1 MTYIANFASVIL
13 EPGTPATPVAQE
25 STLPIQD
32 LTGCVST
39 ETATSMSLSAKNM
52 TLTIDRNTKSTDNP

>member
-25 STLPIQD
+25 STIAIMD
-32 LTGCVST
+32 ST
-39 ETATSMSLSAKNM
+39 ECAATETVKSMSLSANNM
-52 TLTIDRNTKSTDNP
+52 TLKTDRDTGSTNNP

>member
-1 MTYIANFASVIL
+1 MTYIENFASVIL

-32 LTGCVST
+32 LTGCVSP
-39 ETATSMSLSAKNM
+39 ETVTGMSLSAKNM
-52 TLTIDRNTKSTDNP
+52 TLKTDRNIRSTDNP

>member
-1 MTYIANFASVIL
+1 MTYIAKFAFVIL

-25 STLPIQD
+25 STLAIQD

-39 ETATSMSLSAKNM
+39 ETVKGTSLSANNM
-52 TLTIDRNTKSTDNP
+52 TLKIDRDTGSTNNP